1 MSIINE
7 QELEKKVVSI
17 IKERL
22 YDNLNEYRKDIRESK
37 NFYELRS
44 IMEEL
49 VDDLIH
55 INRGKGWKNT
65 STVINSNV
73 RTARQQRRY
82 EAKLNRQAN
91 KEGNTNGNK

>member
-7 QELEKKVVSI
+7 KELERKITAI

-22 YDNLNEYRKDIRESK
+22 YDSLNEYRKDIRESK

-55 INRGKGWKNT
+55 INRGK
-65 STVINSNV
+65 
-73 RTARQQRRY
+73 
-82 EAKLNRQAN
+82 
-91 KEGNTNGNK
+91 

>member
-7 QELEKKVVSI
+7 TELENKVVSI

-22 YDNLNEYRKDIRESK
+22 YDSLNEYRKDIRESK

-44 IMEEL
+44 IMTEL

-55 INRGKGWKNT
+55 I
-65 STVINSNV
+65 
-73 RTARQQRRY
+73 
-82 EAKLNRQAN
+82 
-91 KEGNTNGNK
+91 